1 MSFQAEHNYLESNRP
16 VIEEANQVAPTFSK
30 IFKEMI
36 LITNKNKP
44 LPRAGKGTV
53 MRKLAVTTYEQEIEA
68 L

>member
-1 MSFQAEHNYLESNRP
+1 MLRP
-16 VIEEANQVAPTFSK
+16 IIEEANKVAPAFSK

-36 LITNKNKP
+36 LITSKNKP

-53 MRKLAVTTYEQEIEA
+53 MRKLAVMSYEQEIEA